1 MFVVL
6 LGWVV
11 ALAASALSPGE
22 AVGELSF
29 KDIRFLPRT
38 LDDFGERVAFVFAFT
53 ATDDPGREDLNT
65 RLKSLH
71 ESLKGNSVEIA
82 AVHPSPTDTIPT
94 IALHGIEQELP
105 FTLLGDPDGTCAN
118 ALGVE
123 KLGTFVILD
132 GKDKTLRYRGDWTGV
147 EPALEAILSGEAVAE
162 SERPVVG
169 SAIPVRSVP
178 EPAAPITYSEHIAP
192 ILNTHCVA
200 CHRPGQTAPFALQ
213 DYRHAAA
220 RADMIREV
228 VLEERMPPWYG
239 ARKHGPFVNERT
251 VTEAEKTLLLQWMAG
266 GKPEGDPALTP
277 TPPVFP
283 DSEWAIGEPDLVLT
297 VSEVEQIPA
306 EGFIPYRYV
315 TLPYQFAA
323 DTWIQGLEIL
333 PGNPEVVHHANLIYT
348 LPGQPYDEQ
357 NGFLTGKVPGGNP
370 VDLEGPVGMVI
381 PKGAVLTIQIHY
393 VTTGKPETDQM
404 RVGIRYADGVIAKR
418 TYHQRI
424 RPEIIAIPPGEPF
437 YRMSA
442 EETIPHNATVI
453 ALFTHMHTRGRD
465 MTFFADYPDG
475 HSETLLTIPN
485 YSFDWQLA
493 YQYAP
498 GTKRFPKGTKIRTV
512 SHYDN
517 SAFNPYNPDPTAEV
531 PYGDQTIHEMN
542 DGYVFYLDEEEDLNL
557 KIDGKT
563 GQVTEA
569 VAENQD
575 YTARPL
581 HGRVNEPWRLY

>member
-1 MFVVL
+1 MCRRVLVVL
-6 LGWVV
+6 LTWAV
-11 ALAASALSPGE
+11 ALGAGALSPGE

-29 KDIRFLPRT
+29 KDIRFLPRS
-38 LDDFGERVAFVFAFT
+38 LEDFGPRTAFVFAFT
-53 ATDDPGREDLNT
+53 SIEDTGRAELDT
-65 RLKSLH
+65 RLKALH
-71 ESLKGNSVEIA
+71 HSLKDKNVEIA
-82 AVHPSPTDTIPT
+82 AIHPAPSDTIPK
-94 IALHGIEQELP
+94 IAIHGIEYEIP
-105 FTLLGDPDGTCAN
+105 VTLLGDPDGACAR

-123 KLGTFVILD
+123 RLGTLVIID
-132 GKDKTLRYRGDWTGV
+132 GRDKSLRYRGDLQG
-147 EPALEAILSGEAVAE
+147 LEAALSEVLAGVPVSEA
-162 SERPVVG
+162 ERSVQG
-169 SAIPVRSVP
+169 SALPVRTVP
-178 EPAAPITYSEHIAP
+178 EASTPITYNEHVAP
-192 ILNTHCVA
+192 ILNTHCVV

-213 DYRHAAA
+213 DYRHAVT
-220 RADMIREV
+220 RADMILEV

-251 VTEAEKTLLLQWMAG
+251 VTEAEKTLLSQWIQG
-266 GKPEGDPALTP
+266 NKLEGDPALAP
-277 TPPVFP
+277 APPVFP

-297 VSEVEQIPA
+297 AKDVEHIPA

-370 VDLEGPVGMVI
+370 VDLAPGVGMMI

-404 RVGIRYADGVIAKR
+404 RVGIRYADGVIVKR
-418 TYHQRI
+418 TFHQRI
-424 RPEIIAIPPGEPF
+424 RPETIAIPPGEPF

-475 HSETLLTIPN
+475 RSETLLTIPN

-517 SAFNPYNPDPTAEV
+517 SAFNPYNPDPTVEV

-542 DGYVFYLDEEEDLNL
+542 DGYVFYLDEEENLNL
-557 KIDGKT
+557 NIDGET
-563 GQVTEA
+563 GQVKEA
-569 VAENQD
+569 VARE
-575 YTARPL
+575 T
-581 HGRVNEPWRLY
+581 E

>member
-1 MFVVL
+1 VTL
-6 LGWVV
+6 SAG
-11 ALAASALSPGE
+11 ALSPGD
-22 AVGELSF
+22 AVGSLSL

-38 LDDFGERVAFVFAFT
+38 LDDFGERAAFVFAFT
-53 ATDDPGREDLNT
+53 ATDDPGRTELD
-65 RLKSLH
+65 RHLKSLQ
-71 ESLKGNSVEIA
+71 ESMKNKNVEIA
-82 AVHPSPTDTIPT
+82 AVHPSPADTIPT
-94 IALHGIEQELP
+94 IALYGIEHELS
-105 FTLLGDPDGTCAN
+105 FTLVGDSDGICAKD
-118 ALGVE
+118 LGVE
-123 KLGTFVILD
+123 KLGTVVILD
-132 GKDKTLRYRGDWTGV
+132 GKDKTLRYRGDWAGV
-147 EPALEAILSGEAVAE
+147 EAALAAILSGGAVAE
-162 SERPVVG
+162 PERPVEG
-169 SAIPVRSVP
+169 RAIPMRSVP
-178 EPAAPITYSEHIAP
+178 EPDAPITYSEHIAP
-192 ILNTHCVA
+192 ILNAHCVA

-213 DYRHAAA
+213 DYRHASA

-266 GKPEGDPALTP
+266 GTPEGDPALAP
-277 TPPVFP
+277 APPVFP
-283 DSEWAIGEPDLVLT
+283 DSEWAIGEPDLILT
-297 VSEVEQIPA
+297 ATEVEQIPA

-323 DTWIQGLEIL
+323 DTWVQGLEIL

-370 VDLEGPVGMVI
+370 VNLAPGVGMMI

-404 RVGIRYADGVIAKR
+404 RVGVRYAEGTIAKR
-418 TYHQRI
+418 TFHQRI
-424 RPEIIAIPPGEPF
+424 RPEDIAIPPGEAF
-437 YRMSA
+437 HRMSA

-517 SAFNPYNPDPTAEV
+517 SAFNPYNPDPTVEV

-542 DGYVFYLDEEEDLNL
+542 DGYVFYLDEDENLDL

-563 GQVTEA
+563 GQVVET
-569 VAENQD
+569 VA
-575 YTARPL
+575 
-581 HGRVNEPWRLY
+581 GK

>member
-1 MFVVL
+1 MRRQVF
-6 LGWVV
+6 V
-11 ALAASALSPGE
+11 ALLCWNLALSAGALSPGE
-22 AVGELSF
+22 AVGILSL
-29 KDIRFLPRT
+29 KDIRFLPRS
-38 LDDFGERVAFVFAFT
+38 LDDFGERAAFVFAFT
-53 ATDDPGREDLNT
+53 STDDAGRSELDA
-65 RLKSLH
+65 RLKALH
-71 ESLKGNSVEIA
+71 ESMKDKNVEIA
-82 AVHPSPTDTIPT
+82 AVHPAHTDTIPT
-94 IALHGIEQELP
+94 IALHGVEQELP
-105 FTLLGDPDGTCAN
+105 VTLLGDPGGTAAK

-123 KLGTFVILD
+123 NLGTFVILD
-132 GKDKTLRYRGDWTGV
+132 RKDQRLRYRGDWTGV
-147 EPALEAILSGEAVAE
+147 EAALAAVLSRMPVIEP
-162 SERPVVG
+162 ERPVAG
-169 SAIPVRSVP
+169 PPIPVRLI
-178 EPAAPITYSEHIAP
+178 PAPTTPVTYSEHIAP
-192 ILNTHCVA
+192 ILNGHCVA

-220 RADMIREV
+220 RADMILEV

-251 VTEAEKTLLLQWMAG
+251 VSDAEKTLLAQWVAG
-266 GKPEGDPALTP
+266 GKPEGDPALAP
-277 TPPVFP
+277 APPVFP

-297 VSEVEQIPA
+297 AKDVEQIPA
-306 EGFIPYRYV
+306 EGLIPYRYV
-315 TLPYQFAA
+315 TLPYQFAE

-370 VDLEGPVGMVI
+370 VDLAPGVGMMI

-404 RVGIRYADGVIAKR
+404 RVGLRYARGTITKR
-418 TYHQRI
+418 THHQRI
-424 RPEIIAIPPGEPF
+424 RPETIAIPPGEPF

-498 GTKRFPKGTKIRTV
+498 GTKRFPKGTRIRTV

-542 DGYVFYLDEEEDLNL
+542 DGYVFYLDEEENLNL
-557 KIDGKT
+557 AIDEKSGR
-563 GQVTEA
+563 VVEA
-569 VAENQD
+569 VAASGTPQ
-575 YTARPL
+575 TTLRTP
-581 HGRVNEPWRLY
+581 

>member
-1 MFVVL
+1 MRMCVFGAVL
-6 LGWVV
+6 CLGLTLN
-11 ALAASALSPGE
+11 AGAMSPGE
-22 AVGELSF
+22 VAGDFSL
-29 KDIRFLPRT
+29 KDIRFLPRS
-38 LDDFGERVAFVFAFT
+38 LDDFGERAAFVFAFT
-53 ATDDPGREDLNT
+53 ATDDTGRAELDT

-71 ESLKGNSVEIA
+71 ESLKGSSVEIA

-105 FTLLGDPDGTCAN
+105 FTLLGDHDGTCAK

-132 GKDKTLRYRGDWTGV
+132 GKDKTLRYRGDGAGLQA
-147 EPALEAILSGEAVAE
+147 ALEAILAGGVVAE
-162 SERPVVG
+162 PERAVVG
-169 SAIPVRSVP
+169 NPIPVRTVP
-178 EPAAPITYSEHIAP
+178 EAATPITYSEHIAP

-213 DYRHAAA
+213 DYRHASA

-239 ARKHGPFVNERT
+239 ARAHGPFINERT
-251 VTEAEKTLLLQWMAG
+251 VTEAEKTLMLQWMAG

-277 TPPVFP
+277 APPVFP
-283 DSEWAIGEPDLVLT
+283 ESEWAIGEPDLVLT
-297 VSEVEQIPA
+297 AAEVEQIPA

-323 DTWIQGLEIL
+323 DTWVQGLEIL

-357 NGFLTGKVPGGNP
+357 SGFLTGKVPGGNP
-370 VDLEGPVGMVI
+370 VDLAGPVGMMI
-381 PKGAVLTIQIHY
+381 PKSAVLTIQIHY

-404 RVGIRYADGVIAKR
+404 RVGVRYAKGTITKR
-418 TYHQRI
+418 THHQRI
-424 RPEIIAIPPGEPF
+424 RPEDIAIPPGEAF
-437 YRMSA
+437 HRMSA

-475 HSETLLTIPN
+475 HSETLLTVPN

-498 GTKRFPKGTKIRTV
+498 GTKRFPKGTKVRTV

-517 SAFNPYNPDPTAEV
+517 SAFNPYNPDPTVEV

-542 DGYVFYLDEEEDLNL
+542 DGYVFYLDEEENLNL
-557 KIDGKT
+557 KIDEKT
-563 GQVTEA
+563 GQAMES
-569 VAENQD
+569 VA
-575 YTARPL
+575 
-581 HGRVNEPWRLY
+581 GK

>member
-1 MFVVL
+1 MSMRVFAAVL
-6 LGWVV
+6 CCFAAGAAGALAPGEVV
-11 ALAASALSPGE
+11 ATL
-22 AVGELSF
+22 VF

-38 LDDFGERVAFVFAFT
+38 LDDFGKRSAFVFAFT
-53 ATDDPGREDLNT
+53 AVEDAGRAELDGELTALYGAFHN
-65 RLKSLH
+65 K
-71 ESLKGNSVEIA
+71 NVEIA
-82 AVHPSPTDTIPT
+82 AVHPSPQDTIPL
-94 IALHGIEQELP
+94 IALHGVEHELP
-105 FTLLGDPDGTCAN
+105 FTLLGDSEGATTR

-123 KLGTFVILD
+123 RLGTVVILD
-132 GKDKTLRYRGDWTGV
+132 GKNGALRYRGDWQGLESALSQV
-147 EPALEAILSGEAVAE
+147 LAGESVKEPLRTVAGA
-162 SERPVVG
+162 PV
-169 SAIPVRSVP
+169 PTRTVP
-178 EPAAPITYSEHIAP
+178 APPTPITYSEHVAP
-192 ILNTHCVA
+192 ILNAHCVM

-213 DYRHAAA
+213 DYRHATA

-239 ARKHGPFVNERT
+239 ARKHGPFINERT
-251 VTEAEKTLLLQWMAG
+251 VSDGEKTLLLQWMAA
-266 GKPEGDPALTP
+266 GKPEGDPARLAK
-277 TPPVFP
+277 PPVFP
-283 DSEWAIGEPDLVLT
+283 DSEWAIGTPDLVLT
-297 VSEVEQIPA
+297 ATDEEQIPA
-306 EGFIPYRYV
+306 DGLIPYRYV
-315 TLPYQFAA
+315 TLPYQFEA

-333 PGNPEVVHHANLIYT
+333 PANPEVVHHANLIYT

-370 VDLEGPVGMVI
+370 VDLASPVGMMI

-393 VTTGKPETDQM
+393 VTTGKPEADRM
-404 RVGIRYADGVIAKR
+404 RVGIRYARGTIVKR
-418 TYHQRI
+418 THHQRI
-424 RPEIIAIPPGEPF
+424 RPETIAIPPGEPF

-475 HSETLLTIPN
+475 HSETLLTVPN

-517 SAFNPYNPDPTAEV
+517 SAFNPYNPDPTVEV

-542 DGYVFYLDEEEDLNL
+542 DGYVFYLDEEENLNL
-557 KIDGKT
+557 TIDEKT
-563 GQVTEA
+563 GHVMEA
-569 VAENQD
+569 A
-575 YTARPL
+575 AGL
-581 HGRVNEPWRLY
+581 

>member
-1 MFVVL
+1 MRRRVF
-6 LGWVV
+6 V
-11 ALAASALSPGE
+11 ALFCWTLALNAGALAPGE
-22 AVGELSF
+22 AVGNISL

-38 LDDFGERVAFVFAFT
+38 LEDFGERAAFVFAFT
-53 ATDDPGREDLNT
+53 ATADPGRAELDNH
-65 RLKSLH
+65 LKSLH
-71 ESLKGNSVEIA
+71 ESVKDKKVEIGA
-82 AVHPSPTDTIPT
+82 AHPSPADTIPT

-105 FTLLGDPDGTCAN
+105 FTLLGDPDGVSAR

-132 GKDKTLRYRGDWTGV
+132 GKNKRLRYRGDWAGV
-147 EPALEAILSGEAVAE
+147 ETALNAVLDGETVAE
-162 SERPVVG
+162 AERPVDG
-169 SAIPVRSVP
+169 GPIPVRTIH
-178 EPAAPITYSEHIAP
+178 EPDAPVTYSEHIAP

-200 CHRPGQTAPFALQ
+200 CHRPGQTAPFPLQ
-213 DYRHAAA
+213 SFRHAAA

-239 ARKHGPFVNERT
+239 ARKHGPFANERT
-251 VTEAEKTLLLQWMAG
+251 VTDAEKTLLLQWMAG
-266 GKPEGDPALTP
+266 GSPEGDPGLAP
-277 TPPVFP
+277 APPIFP
-283 DSEWAIGEPDLVLT
+283 DSEWTIGEPNLILT
-297 VSEVEQIPA
+297 ATEVEQIPA

-323 DTWIQGLEIL
+323 DTWVQGLEIL

-370 VDLEGPVGMVI
+370 VDLAPGVGMMI

-404 RVGIRYADGVIAKR
+404 RVGVRYADGAIAKR

-424 RPEIIAIPPGEPF
+424 RPEDIAIPPGDPF
-437 YRMSA
+437 HRMSA

-453 ALFTHMHTRGRD
+453 ALFSHMHTRGRD

-475 HSETLLTIPN
+475 RSETLLTIPN

-517 SAFNPYNPDPTAEV
+517 SAFNPYNPDPTIEV

-542 DGYVFYLDEEEDLNL
+542 DGYVFYLDEEENLNL
-557 KIDGKT
+557 KVDGAT
-563 GQVTEA
+563 GQVVEA
-569 VAENQD
+569 V
-575 YTARPL
+575 
-581 HGRVNEPWRLY
+581 GK

>member
-1 MFVVL
+1 MRRRVF
-6 LGWVV
+6 V
-11 ALAASALSPGE
+11 ALLCWALVLSAGALAPGD
-22 AVGELSF
+22 AVGGMTF

-38 LDDFGERVAFVFAFT
+38 LDDFGERAAFVFAFT
-53 ATDDPGREDLNT
+53 ATADPGRAALDT
-65 RLKSLH
+65 HLKSLH
-71 ESLKGNSVEIA
+71 ESWSDKGVEIA
-82 AVHPSPTDTIPT
+82 AVHPSPADTIPT
-94 IALHGIEQELP
+94 IALHGIERELP
-105 FTLLGDPDGTCAN
+105 FTLLGDPDGSAAR

-123 KLGTFVILD
+123 KLGSFVILD
-132 GKDKTLRYRGDWTGV
+132 GRDKRLRYRGDGAGV
-147 EPALEAILSGEAVAE
+147 AAALDAVLAGERVPE
-162 SERPVVG
+162 TERPVDG
-169 SAIPVRSVP
+169 GAIPARAVP
-178 EPAAPITYSEHIAP
+178 DPDAPVTYSEHIAP
-192 ILNTHCVA
+192 ILNEHCVA

-213 DYRHAAA
+213 DYRHASA
-220 RADMIREV
+220 RADMILEV

-251 VTEAEKTLLLQWMAG
+251 VTEAEKTLLAQWIRG
-266 GKPEGDPALTP
+266 DKPEGDPALAP
-277 TPPVFP
+277 APSVFP

-297 VSEVEQIPA
+297 AKDVEQIPA

-323 DTWIQGLEIL
+323 DIWVQGLEIL
-333 PGNPEVVHHANLIYT
+333 PGNSEVVHHANLIYT

-370 VDLEGPVGMVI
+370 VDLAPGVGMMI

-404 RVGIRYADGVIAKR
+404 RVGIRYADGIVAKR
-418 TYHQRI
+418 TFHQRI
-424 RPEIIAIPPGEPF
+424 RPETIAIPPGEPF

-517 SAFNPYNPDPTAEV
+517 SAFNPYNPDPTIEV

-542 DGYVFYLDEEEDLNL
+542 DGYVFYLDEEENLNL
-557 KIDGKT
+557 NIDGAT
-563 GQVTEA
+563 GQVRES
-569 VAENQD
+569 VA
-575 YTARPL
+575 
-581 HGRVNEPWRLY
+581 GK